1 MLPRNKLNT
10 DFDID
15 SAMAH
20 LRQAVV
26 PFPSAAKAGDTS
38 PANVPLDDD
47 ANGWSAAARIAKAVR
62 RTGTETVE
70 RIAAELAGNHRSRG
84 GVGRLLTPAD
94 VSGTEPRQQRAG
106 S

>member
-1 MLPRNKLNT
+1 MPLVFAVFLLALLVVFARPEGRAQR
-10 DFDID
+10 IA
-15 SAMAH
+15 SAKDVMA
-20 LRQAVV
+20 R
-26 PFPSAAKAGDTS
+26 
-38 PANVPLDDD
+38 
-47 ANGWSAAARIAKAVR
+47 AARIAKAVR